1 MLDSRLVEAV
11 ASVFGL
17 PDDEVKPES
26 SQENVPDWDSVGHL
40 NLILAIED
48 AYGVQF
54 STAQIPEL
62 TSVAA
67 IQRALDKLN
76 SSS

>member
-17 PDDEVKPES
+17 RNSEVTPES
-26 SQENVPDWDSVGHL
+26 SQENIADWDSVGHL
-40 NLILAIED
+40 KLVLALED
-48 AYGVQF
+48 SFGVQF
-54 STAQIPEL
+54 STAQIPGL

-67 IQRALDKLN
+67 IQVALDKLKP
-76 SSS
+76 SS

>member
-17 PDDEVKPES
+17 SNDEVKPES
-26 SQENVPDWDSVGHL
+26 SQENIADWDSVGHL
-40 NLILAIED
+40 KLILAIED
-48 AYGVQF
+48 TCGVQF
-54 STAQIPEL
+54 STAQIPQL

-67 IQRALDKLN
+67 IQQALDKPKL
-76 SSS
+76 SV

>member
-1 MLDSRLVEAV
+1 MLDSRLVEEV

-17 PDDEVKPES
+17 SNDEVKPES
-26 SQENVPDWDSVGHL
+26 SQENIADWDSVGHL
-40 NLILAIED
+40 KLLLAIED

-54 STAQIPEL
+54 STDRIPEL

-67 IQRALDKLN
+67 IQRALDQLK

>member
-17 PDDEVKPES
+17 SNDEVKPES
-26 SQENVPDWDSVGHL
+26 SQENIADWDSVGHVT
-40 NLILAIED
+40 LILAIED
-48 AYGVQF
+48 AYGGRF

-62 TSVAA
+62 TLSP
-67 IQRALDKLN
+67 L
-76 SSS
+76 SSGRWTS

>member
-17 PDDEVKPES
+17 SNDEVTPES
-26 SQENVPDWDSVGHL
+26 SQENIAEWDSVGHL
-40 NLILAIED
+40 NLILAVED
-48 AYGVQF
+48 ACGVQF

-67 IQRALDKLN
+67 IQRALDKAKHSL
-76 SSS
+76 

>member
-17 PDDEVKPES
+17 SDDEVKPES

>member
-17 PDDEVKPES
+17 RDDEVTPES
-26 SQENVPDWDSVGHL
+26 SQENVADWDSVGHL
-40 NLILAIED
+40 KLILAIED
-48 AYGVQF
+48 EYRVQF

-67 IQRALDKLN
+67 IERALVKL
-76 SSS
+76 

>member
-17 PDDEVKPES
+17 SDNEVTPES
-26 SQENVPDWDSVGHL
+26 NQENIADWDSVGHL
-40 NLILAIED
+40 KLILAVED

-67 IQRALDKLN
+67 IQRALDKPKL
-76 SSS
+76 SL

>member
-17 PDDEVKPES
+17 SDNEVRPES
-26 SQENVPDWDSVGHL
+26 SQENIADWDSVGHL
-40 NLILAIED
+40 KLILAIED
-48 AYGVQF
+48 AFGVQF
-54 STAQIPEL
+54 STTQIPEL

-67 IQRALDKLN
+67 IERALDKLKV
-76 SSS
+76 SP

>member
-17 PDDEVKPES
+17 SDDEVKPES

-40 NLILAIED
+40 KLILAIED

-62 TSVAA
+62 MSVAA
-67 IQRALDKLN
+67 IQRALDKLK

>member
-1 MLDSRLVEAV
+1 MLDSRLAELV

-17 PDDEVKPES
+17 SNDEVRPES
-26 SQENVPDWDSVGHL
+26 SQKNIADWDSVGHL
-40 NLILAIED
+40 KLILAIED
-48 AYGVQF
+48 DFGVQF

-67 IQRALDKLN
+67 IQGALNTLKPD
-76 SSS
+76 S

>member
-17 PDDEVKPES
+17 SDDEVTPES
-26 SQENVPDWDSVGHL
+26 SQENIADWDSVGHL
-40 NLILAIED
+40 KLILAIED
-48 AYGVQF
+48 DFGVQF

-62 TSVAA
+62 TSVSA
-67 IQRALDKLN
+67 IQRALDNLK

>member
-17 PDDEVKPES
+17 RHNEVHPES
-26 SQENVPDWDSVGHL
+26 SQENVADWDSVGHL
-40 NLILAIED
+40 KLVLALEES
-48 AYGVQF
+48 YGVQF
-54 STAQIPEL
+54 STAQILGL

-67 IQRALDKLN
+67 MQGALDKLKP
-76 SSS
+76 SS

>member
-17 PDDEVKPES
+17 SDDEVKPES
-26 SQENVPDWDSVGHL
+26 SQENIADWDSVGHL
-40 NLILAIED
+40 KLILAVED
-48 AYGVQF
+48 ACGVQF
-54 STAQIPEL
+54 STAQIKEL

-67 IQRALDKLN
+67 IQRALDKPKL
-76 SSS
+76 SL

>member
-17 PDDEVKPES
+17 SNDEVTPES
-26 SQENVPDWDSVGHL
+26 SQENIAEWDSVGHL
-40 NLILAIED
+40 NLILAVED
-48 AYGVQF
+48 ACGVQF

-67 IQRALDKLN
+67 IQRALDQAKHSL
-76 SSS
+76 

>member
-17 PDDEVKPES
+17 SNDEVRPES
-26 SQENVPDWDSVGHL
+26 NQENIADWDSVGHL
-40 NLILAIED
+40 KLILAIED

-67 IQRALDKLN
+67 IQRALDRPKL
-76 SSS
+76 SL

>member
-1 MLDSRLVEAV
+1 MLDSRLVETV

-17 PDDEVKPES
+17 SDNEVNPES
-26 SQENVPDWDSVGHL
+26 SQENIADWDSVGHL
-40 NLILAIED
+40 KLVLALEE

-54 STAQIPEL
+54 STAQIPGL

-67 IQRALDKLN
+67 IQLALDKRKP
-76 SSS
+76 SS

>member
-17 PDDEVKPES
+17 SNDEVKPES
-26 SQENVPDWDSVGHL
+26 SQENIADWDSVGHVT
-40 NLILAIED
+40 LILAIED
-48 AYGVQF
+48 ACGGRF

-67 IQRALDKLN
+67 IQRVLDKLKL
-76 SSS
+76 SG